1 MSGMLDIVVTGLSL
15 GCVYALIALGFVLVF
30 RASGVLNFAH
40 GSFLLL
46 GGYLVAVL
54 RPALGFAGALAAAA
68 VATAAVAGAVDL
80 LLRYGDDTR
89 AAHVQTIATIGID
102 ILLVT
107 ELTRRIGGDLLPLG
121 DPWGGAVL
129 TAGPVGI
136 AHSRL
141 AAIAVCAAAIGAV
154 FAAFRFTRWGLALRA
169 AAEEPEAAALM
180 GVRLGRVRAAAWCVG
195 GALTVLA
202 VVFLVAF
209 PAPGLDRTT
218 GQIALKAFPAAILGG
233 LASPP
238 GALVGGLLIGLT
250 EAAAG
255 GYQTELSALGEG
267 FGDVVPYVV
276 MLLVLLVRPS
286 GLLGGK
292 GTARV

>member
-1 MSGMLDIVVTGLSL
+1 M
-15 GCVYALIALGFVLVF
+15 YALIALGFVLVF

-54 RPALGFAGALAAAA
+54 RPVLGFAGALAAAA

-141 AAIAVCAAAIGAV
+141 AAIGVCALAIGAV

-169 AAEEPEAAALM
+169 AAEEPEAAAL
-180 GVRLGRVRAAAWCVG
+180 
-195 GALTVLA
+195 
-202 VVFLVAF
+202 
-209 PAPGLDRTT
+209 T
-218 GQIALKAFPAAILGG
+218 GSGW
-233 LASPP
+233 
-238 GALVGGLLIGLT
+238 
-250 EAAAG
+250 AG
-255 GYQTELSALGEG
+255 
-267 FGDVVPYVV
+267 
-276 MLLVLLVRPS
+276 
-286 GLLGGK
+286 
-292 GTARV
+292 